1 VIYTSGANPIVR
13 LLAVATVLA
22 VLLGFVPAPAWA
34 QAAPVSFSAG
44 WYVTPSF
51 RLSEEF
57 DDNIFATSS
66 GKQWDFISRF
76 SPGLEAGYRSEPFT
90 LLASGGFD
98 AEVYARDPQL
108 NDATSGW
115 HAGLTSRYLPI
126 RPLTLGL
133 DVAYTETRSPS
144 TIPLTLT
151 PALIAP
157 ATVLQFGLRRATFLT
172 ASPSLAYSFSPVTA
186 GTAAYAYTHDT
197 IEGGLSS
204 TTHTATFGLTHDF
217 TPLDK
222 GILGFRSTV
231 YDTEGS
237 PTTEDYAPTIGYTR
251 RLTDRTSITL
261 QGGPRFTSD
270 GSVGPEVSARL
281 DHQFKL
287 GKAYLAYARSQ
298 GFVLGEAGVVET
310 ETFSGGVDFEPVKS
324 LLVSVSPSITR
335 LSGGTT
341 ADTTVYALGASASY
355 PILRWLLARASYQFY
370 YQQEHHAGDIPRNIV
385 TFSLEASYP
394 YRFGQ

>member
-1 VIYTSGANPIVR
+1 MR

-22 VLLGFVPAPAWA
+22 VLVGLAPASVWA

-44 WYVTPSF
+44 WYITPSL

-57 DDNIFATSS
+57 DDNIFASSS

-76 SPGLEAGYRSEPFT
+76 SPGLETGYRSEPFT
-90 LLASGGFD
+90 LLANGGFD
-98 AEVYARDPQL
+98 AEVYARHPEL
-108 NDATSGW
+108 NEATSGW

-133 DVAYTETRSPS
+133 DVAYAETRTPS
-144 TIPLTLT
+144 TLPITLT
-151 PALIAP
+151 PTLIAP
-157 ATVLQFGLRRATFLT
+157 ATVLQFGLRRATFVT
-172 ASPSLAYSFSPVTA
+172 ASPSLAYSFSPVTS
-186 GTAAYAYTHDT
+186 GTAAYTYTHDT
-197 IEGGLSS
+197 IQGGVS
-204 TTHTATFGLTHDF
+204 TTAHTATFGLTHDF

-222 GILGFRSTV
+222 GILGYRSTV
-231 YDTEGS
+231 YENEGS
-237 PTTEDYAPTIGYTR
+237 ATTVDYAPTVGYTR

-281 DHQFKL
+281 DQQFKL

-298 GFVLGEAGVVET
+298 GFVLGEAGVVKT
-310 ETFSGGVDFEPVKS
+310 ETFSGGVDFEPVRS
-324 LLVSVSPSITR
+324 LFVGVSPSITR

-341 ADTTVYALGASASY
+341 ADTTVYALAASASY
-355 PILRWLLARASYQFY
+355 PVLRWLLARASYQFY
-370 YQQEHHAGDIPRNIV
+370 FQQEHGAGDIPRNIV

-394 YRFGQ
+394 YRIGQ